1 MYEAGSGFAIIVEK
15 AKRWVE
21 YFVGGYDSIM
31 NMLIILVA
39 IEIFI
44 GILTSILR
52 KRFLLKMELNII
64 LRKLFMLMIVGVVNL
79 FDVNLFDV
87 NLFVGHALRSTV
99 ILFYSLQETNEIF
112 ENLSIFGVRI
122 PPAAEKILKILDQ
135 NMEDNEKSKI

>member
-1 MYEAGSGFAIIVEK
+1 MYEAGSGFIIIVEK
-15 AKRWVE
+15 TKRWVE

-52 KRFLLKMELNII
+52 KRFSLKMELNII
-64 LRKLFMLMIVGVVNL
+64 LRKLFMLMIVGV
-79 FDVNLFDV
+79 V

>member
-79 FDVNLFDV
+79 FDVNLF
-87 NLFVGHALRSTV
+87 VGHALRSTV

>member
-1 MYEAGSGFAIIVEK
+1 MYEAGSGFMIIVEK

-52 KRFLLKMELNII
+52 KRFSLKMKLNII
-64 LRKLFMLMIVGVVNL
+64 LRKLFVLMIVGV
-79 FDVNLFDV
+79 VNLFDV

-112 ENLSIFGVRI
+112 ENLSIFGVSI

-135 NMEDNEKSKI
+135 NMEDNKKSKI

>member
-1 MYEAGSGFAIIVEK
+1 MCEAGRGFMIIVEK

-52 KRFLLKMELNII
+52 KRFSLKMELNII
-64 LRKLFMLMIVGVVNL
+64 LQKLFMLMIVGV
-79 FDVNLFDV
+79 VNLFDV

-112 ENLSIFGVRI
+112 ENLSIFGMRI

-135 NMEDNEKSKI
+135 NMEDNEKS

>member
-1 MYEAGSGFAIIVEK
+1 MYVAGSGFAIIVEK

-79 FDVNLFDV
+79 FDVNLF
-87 NLFVGHALRSTV
+87 VGHALRSTV

>member
-1 MYEAGSGFAIIVEK
+1 MYEAGSGFIIIVEK
-15 AKRWVE
+15 TKRWVE

-52 KRFLLKMELNII
+52 KRFSLKMELNII
-64 LRKLFMLMIVGVVNL
+64 LRKLFMLMIVGV
-79 FDVNLFDV
+79 VNLFDV

-112 ENLSIFGVRI
+112 ENLSIFGVCI